1 MRGFVLANEI
11 PSPNARAAITV
22 RRSCV
27 LVRSQLK
34 YAADIPQRRI
44 SLEEEE
50 YVLISFDNAE
60 DALKVKDHILSELP
74 ANSIIL
80 SPGSRG
86 FSGSVASDL
95 LILATTIS
103 PLIIRK
109 LADVLSQIVAA
120 KAQRQVSINGIDL
133 KGYDAPDVLKV
144 LETAV
149 RLEQPGESAH

>member
-1 MRGFVLANEI
+1 
-11 PSPNARAAITV
+11 
-22 RRSCV
+22 
-27 LVRSQLK
+27 
-34 YAADIPQRRI
+34 
-44 SLEEEE
+44 
-50 YVLISFDNAE
+50 VLISFDNAE

-86 FSGSVASDL
+86 FSGSVVSDL

-149 RLEQPGESAH
+149 RLEQPGGSAH